1 MRRYVTISVP
11 VEVKRILERAKGG
24 RERGEFLLSLYME
37 AKALKGRRAF
47 EELRETLSEEELD
60 GILSSSEEFRR
71 RFSLR

>member
-1 MRRYVTISVP
+1 MP

-24 RERGEFLLSLYME
+24 REWGEFLLSLYME

-60 GILSSSEEFRR
+60 GIIGSSEEFRR

>member
-1 MRRYVTISVP
+1 MRGRRGVGS
-11 VEVKRILERAKGG
+11 GG
-24 RERGEFLLSLYME
+24 FLLSLYME